1 MQKSKVTL
9 DDLVKLGY
17 SSDDFAIDCTPL
29 PTGTCV
35 EVQGHDDSQGIRL
48 ADYIEDVSRQIPKKV
63 EFHGNNK
70 QIQNALESDLSLYR
84 AKRMKF
90 AAAVNV
96 AFFTGFAALTYYF
109 QNMICYS
116 AILLFGPL
124 PVLYAFAESNRE
136 KITKYFLKR

>member
-1 MQKSKVTL
+1 MQKPVTI

-17 SSDDFAIDCTPL
+17 SSDDSAIDCIPL

-35 EVQGHDDSQGIRL
+35 EVQGHNDSQGMRL
-48 ADYIEDVSRQIPKKV
+48 ADYIDDFSQQIPKKV

-70 QIQNALESDLSLYR
+70 QIHGALQADLSLYR
-84 AKRMKF
+84 AKRMKLG
-90 AAAVNV
+90 AAVNV